1 MVKREIEIHLDPSE
15 LAELFCAM
23 CGDEQ
28 AEFFEHAGRIANDWP
43 VPGGWCGQ
51 SYDIVKHLG
60 PTGRATIATLAAHL
74 EPEPTAPSGWIDWH
88 GGECPV
94 LDCVRVDVKLRDG
107 RLEENSFPGSWCWH
121 HVPHPSRAA
130 PEGDIVAYRVC
141 DA

>member
-1 MVKREIEIHLDPSE
+1 MTVKREIEVRLTPSE

-74 EPEPTAPSGWIDWH
+74 DPEPSEWIDWH

-94 LDCVRVDVKLRDG
+94 LDCVRVDVKLSDG
-107 RLEENSFPGSWCWH
+107 RIELGYDPRGWDWKRTGT
-121 HVPHPSRAA
+121 P
-130 PEGDIVAYRVC
+130 GDIIAYRLS
-141 DA
+141 DAPA